1 MRNAAL
7 IAFGFLLLVFQAA
20 LATLV
25 PIYAF
30 APNLVLPVV
39 IYLGVTHEVH
49 VVRGAFLAFV
59 LGYLLDASCGSPMG
73 LHTFILVAT
82 FIVARGAGLR
92 FLMRG
97 VFFQAALT
105 FIVASLDG
113 GTILALR
120 AIFEKS
126 SSWSA
131 DSIESTALTLL
142 IPAFSTA
149 LVAPLIFAAV
159 RRIEGALV
167 RRRDDKAV
175 LR

>member
-1 MRNAAL
+1 VRNAAL
-7 IAFGFLLLVFQAA
+7 ITLGFLLLVFQAA
-20 LATLV
+20 LSTLI

-49 VVRGAFLAFV
+49 VVRGAVLAFI
-59 LGYLLDASCGSPMG
+59 LGYLLDAFCGSPMG

-82 FIVARGAGLR
+82 FIVARFAGLR

-105 FIVASLDG
+105 FVVALLDG

-126 SSWSA
+126 SAWNA
-131 DSIESTALTLL
+131 DSVESTALTLL
-142 IPAFSTA
+142 IPALSTA
-149 LVAPLIFAAV
+149 LVAPVLFAVV
-159 RRIEGALV
+159 RKIEGALV
-167 RRRDDKAV
+167 RRRDDKTV

>member
-1 MRNAAL
+1 VKNAAL
-7 IAFGFLLLVFQAA
+7 LAFGFLLLVSQAA
-20 LATLV
+20 LSTLV

-30 APNLVLPVV
+30 APNLVLPLV

-49 VVRGAFLAFV
+49 VVRGAVIAFV
-59 LGYLLDASCGSPMG
+59 LGYLLDAFCGSPMG

-82 FIVARGAGLR
+82 FIVARFAGLR

-105 FIVASLDG
+105 FIVALLDG

-126 SSWSA
+126 ASWSA
-131 DSIESTALTLL
+131 ENVQSTALTLL
-142 IPAFSTA
+142 IPAASTA
-149 LVAPLIFAAV
+149 FVAPLLFAAV
-159 RRIEGALV
+159 RKIEGAFT
-167 RRRDDKAV
+167 RRRDEKAA